1 MGSSLNPARRFD
13 ADTAAS
19 LAPRLEA
26 FAAGLPPGEQAIL
39 VAMVQRAM
47 PPLDRMALHEPGEV
61 LNEDE
66 LRALNELLA
75 LGEKAR

>member
-13 ADTAAS
+13 ADTAAG
-19 LAPRLEA
+19 LARRLEA
-26 FAAGLPPGEQAIL
+26 FAAGLPPSEQAIL

-47 PPLDRMALHEPGEV
+47 PALDRMALREPGDV